1 MLRRRVSELLDLAAA
16 GVGVGGGDDD
26 APVQVEGK
34 HLLPDLL
41 GDLGQPPGL
50 SVHHHPVAG
59 AQLQQVH
66 HIRACYIQLLTHK

>member
-1 MLRRRVSELLDLAAA
+1 MLRRGVGELLDLAAA
-16 GVGVGGGDDD
+16 GIGVGGDD

-50 SVHHHPVAG
+50 SVHHHPVAD
-59 AQLQQVH
+59 AQLQ
-66 HIRACYIQLLTHK
+66 